1 MSRRADSAL
10 SRADFHAAT
19 GVLLVVREPAFTNAV
34 VPGQPATVPSNPA
47 EGVEVLIAV
56 WDDGTVTALHGH
68 VDLGTGLRTALAQ
81 IVAEELDVPIDS
93 INMVLG
99 NTALAP
105 NQGATIASASLQI
118 HAEPLRRAAA
128 QARAWLLAQVASE
141 DGSFGAVLAG
151 QPRPSGT
158 RRRARRSRPDRRAS
172 PAPTCGTRRARWG
185 WSPRWCS
192 RTAGYCCKRGCR
204 ASPGA
209 SAPTH

>member
-19 GVLLVVREPAFTNAV
+19 GVLLVVREPALTDAV
-34 VPGQPATVPSNPA
+34 SSSMVSGQPATVPANPA

-81 IVAEELDVPIDS
+81 IVAEELDVPINS

-105 NQGATIASASLQI
+105 NQGAMIVTRSHSCLPSAPHSHINLRELIHSAS
-118 HAEPLRRAAA
+118 R
-128 QARAWLLAQVASE
+128 
-141 DGSFGAVLAG
+141 
-151 QPRPSGT
+151 QPSSSAFLK
-158 RRRARRSRPDRRAS
+158 RARVSTSSFPKRSLL
-172 PAPTCGTRRARWG
+172 
-185 WSPRWCS
+185 
-192 RTAGYCCKRGCR
+192 RG
-204 ASPGA
+204 
-209 SAPTH
+209 